1 MDKKS
6 RGKDLIEDLHKLIEE
21 KKEID
26 RISWDN
32 LGNLIGYSGVGLK
45 KALKIRSLS
54 LVKLEEIIT
63 KLGLA
68 KEALNLGHKI
78 SDHKTYDLSNTIES
92 FKKINTK
99 DGIIKSSE
107 DLNQLESLCL
117 SNWEAL
123 MKKDSFRDKVELTAM
138 KDINKILDERLAI
151 ILKNLKE

>member
-1 MDKKS
+1 MEKKS
-6 RGKDLIEDLHKLIEE
+6 KNKGLIEGLHKLIEE

-32 LGNLIGYSGVGLK
+32 LGDLIGYSGVGLK

-54 LVKLEEIIT
+54 LTKLEEIIIKLGLTKEAT
-63 KLGLA
+63 KLGL
-68 KEALNLGHKI
+68 KIPEQKSYNLTNKNETLNR
-78 SDHKTYDLSNTIES
+78 
-92 FKKINTK
+92 INSK
-99 DGIIKSSE
+99 NNIIKNSE
-107 DLNQLESLCL
+107 DLNNLESLCL

-123 MKKDSFRDKVELTAM
+123 MKRDRFKDKVELTTM

>member
-1 MDKKS
+1 MEKKNKS
-6 RGKDLIEDLHKLIEE
+6 KDLIEELHKLIEE

-54 LVKLEEIIT
+54 LTKLEEIIT
-63 KLGLA
+63 KLGLS
-68 KEALNLGHKI
+68 KEAIDLGFKI
-78 SDHKTYDLSNTIES
+78 SEPKSYNLNNKNENLRRISSKGNV
-92 FKKINTK
+92 
-99 DGIIKSSE
+99 IKNAE
-107 DLNQLESLCL
+107 DLNQLELLCL

-123 MKKDSFRDKVELTAM
+123 IKRESFKDKVELTAM